1 MRKSFVPLIA
11 TLALAVSPL
20 AAQTLPPIKVGF
32 DVTDQNLLAGI
43 AHAAGLYNAALPDA
57 QAKNDDGS
65 PKVDETGAPIY
76 VSPKPGALSSAQYA
90 AMIGGTAVKSWAR
103 QKFESDFQAGAINK
117 TQRDAKIAEIDKLP

>member
-1 MRKSFVPLIA
+1 MRKLFFVVAFILTSAPL
-11 TLALAVSPL
+11 T
-20 AAQTLPPIKVGF
+20 AQTLPPIKVSF

-43 AHAAGLYNAALPDA
+43 AHAAGLYNATLPDV

-65 PKVDETGAPIY
+65 PKVDETGAPVY
-76 VSPKPGALSSAQYA
+76 VSPKPGTLTSEQYA

-103 QKFESDFQAGAINK
+103 QKFEADFQSGTVTK